1 MADDSKDVLNLLN
14 EAEADL
20 WKAFTTILLAPEIRA
35 CLPVWLNQLIY
46 RRKKE
51 KEKERYANM
60 ADDSKDVLNLLNEA
74 GEAVITLNIC
84 HEKSTTETMK
94 RILPWL
100 DAIGENLQYFSTEVV
115 IESKITYE
123 DIR

>member
-1 MADDSKDVLNLLN
+1 
-14 EAEADL
+14 
-20 WKAFTTILLAPEIRA
+20 
-35 CLPVWLNQLIY
+35 
-46 RRKKE
+46 
-51 KEKERYANM
+51 M

-115 IESKITYE
+115 IESKIPTRILDKVYMKQKNNKK
-123 DIR
+123 IRRCMIETIPDRTRKEEYSVESNH